1 MLVLW
6 LRIPWLP
13 FGAVYRLPLKVLG
26 EEGHT
31 NSTSALKR
39 KEVCLSFTKEPFTIS
54 VIRFLMNAR
63 DNVSVR
69 VLGCLFNPVAI
80 AGKRVFYAV
89 FFFIRFHRLSKLNQS
104 NFLTS
109 LASLLRSTE
118 TFSFTVPASF
128 LTSR

>member
-26 EEGHT
+26 EGGHT

-54 VIRFLMNAR
+54 VLRFLMNAR

-80 AGKRVFYAV
+80 AGKRVNEYFT
-89 FFFIRFHRLSKLNQS
+89 L
-104 NFLTS
+104 
-109 LASLLRSTE
+109 
-118 TFSFTVPASF
+118 FSFSF
-128 LTSR
+128 AFTDSLSLIKPIS